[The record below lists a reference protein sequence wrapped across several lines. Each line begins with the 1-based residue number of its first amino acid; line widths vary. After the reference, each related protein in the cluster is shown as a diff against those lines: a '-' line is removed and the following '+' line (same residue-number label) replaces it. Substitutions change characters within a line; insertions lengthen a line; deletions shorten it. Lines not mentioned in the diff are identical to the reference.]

1 MRKKYIPWVALFLL
15 GALSACAT
23 LPASPPPS
31 KSAESDPVQFW
42 NSMPAGGLVFI
53 GGAGLRSD
61 REESVNLA
69 LQDIARKVSIFNAV
83 EGEFVSYNKTGSSFF
98 DYAANTQSSLFFDE
112 DYLGFVENLEYD
124 PDADVMQLD
133 NSIFVRA
140 RLRGPAAVE
149 IQYRTPRSSG
159 GSSRPGWLDNPPADI
174 SGYRVGIGYAG
185 RRGVH
190 RDTVNASFEAAI
202 FSIIR
207 AMSSE
212 VSAGAVN
219 YQGAGAFDYRS
230 SNDTAIRARG
240 KLSSFYVLD
249 TWMDPSNMSVWT
261 LAIALSDTDPTAV
274 VLED

>member
-1 MRKKYIPWVALFLL
+1 
-15 GALSACAT
+15 
-23 LPASPPPS
+23 
-31 KSAESDPVQFW
+31 
-42 NSMPAGGLVFI
+42 MPAGGLVFI
-53 GGAGLRSD
+53 GGAGVRSD

-98 DYAANTQSSLFFDE
+98 DYASNAQSSLFFDE

-124 PDADVMQLD
+124 PDTDVMQLD

-140 RLRGPAAVE
+140 RFRGPEAV
-149 IQYRTPRSSG
+149 QVPYTLSG
-159 GSSRPGWLDNPPADI
+159 NRGSKPGWVDNPPAEI

-185 RRGVH
+185 RRALH

-212 VSAGAVN
+212 VSAGTVN
-219 YQGAGAFDYRS
+219 YQGSGSFDYRS
-230 SNDTAIRARG
+230 ANDTAIRARG
-240 KLSSFYVLD
+240 KLNSFYVLD
-249 TWMDPSNMSVWT
+249 TWMDPSNMSAWT
-261 LAIALSDTDPTAV
+261 LAIALPEVPSN
-274 VLED
+274 